1 MKRILLAGESWMK
14 HTIHVKGFDSFITS
28 ESEEG
33 AAWLLEAF
41 RQGGHEV
48 TFLPNHQAPERFPA
62 TGEELGRYDAVFLSD
77 IGSNTLLLAP
87 DTFNRSRPTP
97 DRCAAL
103 RDWVLE
109 GGSLCMVGGYMS
121 FSGIDAKARY
131 GATALAEVL
140 PVECLTTDDRVEIPQ
155 GTVPTVRMPHHAV
168 FQGMDGEWPFF
179 LGYNRTLPRE
189 GSEVLASVGED
200 PFVALRVCGKGRTAA
215 FASDCAPHWGPEGFV
230 TWRHY
235 PTFWNNLVRWMTA

>member
-14 HTIHVKGFDSFITS
+14 HTIHVKGFDSFTTS
-28 ESEEG
+28 EYEEG

-103 RDWVLE
+103 RNWVLE

-200 PFVALRVCGKGRTAA
+200 PFVALGSAAKGGPPPSPRIAPPIGGLR
-215 FASDCAPHWGPEGFV
+215 ASSPGGTTPPSGT
-230 TWRHY
+230 TWS
-235 PTFWNNLVRWMTA
+235 AG